1 MKKSPLLAWLIEFIV
16 WNTLMCPGFRKSGY
30 MAEFRPASYKTKL
43 RATRM
48 GVLNR
53 NRSGA
58 SGDSFFSSAEASQLN
73 TLLRGS
79 GPCVNVSGGAAAG
92 PISRGPDG
100 DVGNNEVLPS
110 AKCRTVFE
118 EHLDVRVALQNSRH
132 RARLSLCFQTPMLK
146 SSQRPSFF

>member
-1 MKKSPLLAWLIEFIV
+1 
-16 WNTLMCPGFRKSGY
+16 
-30 MAEFRPASYKTKL
+30 
-43 RATRM
+43 M

-118 EHLDVRVALQNSRH
+118 EHLDIRVALQNSRH